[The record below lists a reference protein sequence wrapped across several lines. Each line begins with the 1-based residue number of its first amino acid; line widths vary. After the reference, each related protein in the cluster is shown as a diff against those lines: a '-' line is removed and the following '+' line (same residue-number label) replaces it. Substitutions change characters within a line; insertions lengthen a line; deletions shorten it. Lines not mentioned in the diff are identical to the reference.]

1 MYFTCANKMVSQGLY
16 TPEAVWKVS
25 MDNLLL
31 LCVAVTLGH
40 HWNPFVV
47 VDNQSSQQLH
57 ASAKKQSANLSEV
70 PSSLLGMRI

>member
-1 MYFTCANKMVSQGLY
+1 MYFTCTNKMVCHGLY

-40 HWNPFVV
+40 QWNPFVIAE
-47 VDNQSSQQLH
+47 NQSSPQLH
-57 ASAKKQSANLSEV
+57 ASAKKQAANLSETHACWA
-70 PSSLLGMRI
+70 